1 MILFDISSSS
11 VFLQNRN
18 IFLDN
23 PTLCY
28 LEKAQF
34 FRTFFAPF
42 AKTKFSTSLF
52 KQLKKLHFQRLPSS
66 GPKADKS
73 SIKKLLF
80 IYWTQYKNYYA
91 STIPRSPT
99 TKAAN
104 FKGTSCVK
112 TINEEPTGP
121 LGSICPN
128 RLMASM
134 FWDSSSYV
142 YYRYELCMF
151 YIPFLGPL
159 RPLVPPLVDPS
170 VRARKSGSLD
180 RYTTPLTPWGVLN
193 EPTPPYTP
201 PDLLLRIPTPDGVT
215 DRLGE
220 VKAMSAGT
228 SRLIGG
234 QESCRHLTADLLRGL
249 IRGEEQQQE
258 QLVLCQRLWWH
269 G

>member
-1 MILFDISSSS
+1 MVDMEHQLWIFLIVFFTQIKWKILILFDISSSS

-42 AKTKFSTSLF
+42 AKAKFSTSLF

-170 VRARKSGSLD
+170 VRPCQKVWITGTLD
-180 RYTTPLTPWGVLN
+180 VPLTPWGVLN
-193 EPTPPYTP
+193 EPPPCTP
-201 PDLLLRIPTPDGVT
+201 
-215 DRLGE
+215 E
-220 VKAMSAGT
+220 T
-228 SRLIGG
+228 S
-234 QESCRHLTADLLRGL
+234 C
-249 IRGEEQQQE
+249 
-258 QLVLCQRLWWH
+258 
-269 G
+269 

>member
-1 MILFDISSSS
+1 MFSSKIEIYFWTTLPFATWRKRNFS
-11 VFLQNRN
+11 VF
-18 IFLDN
+18 
-23 PTLCY
+23 
-28 LEKAQF
+28 
-34 FRTFFAPF
+34 FFAPF
-42 AKTKFSTSLF
+42 TKAKFSTSLF

-170 VRARKSGSLD
+170 VRPCQTVPSGYPNPT
-180 RYTTPLTPWGVLN
+180 RYPVFLSI
-193 EPTPPYTP
+193 
-201 PDLLLRIPTPDGVT
+201 PDPI
-215 DRLGE
+215 
-220 VKAMSAGT
+220 
-228 SRLIGG
+228 
-234 QESCRHLTADLLRGL
+234 QF
-249 IRGEEQQQE
+249 
-258 QLVLCQRLWWH
+258 
-269 G
+269 